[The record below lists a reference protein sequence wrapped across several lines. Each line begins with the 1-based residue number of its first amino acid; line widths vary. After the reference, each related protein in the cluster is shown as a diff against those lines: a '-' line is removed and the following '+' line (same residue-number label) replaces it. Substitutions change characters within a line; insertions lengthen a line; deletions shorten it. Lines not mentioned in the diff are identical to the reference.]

1 MHERVGQIGGT
12 LSIDQGMDGTTVTTE
27 IPLSLME

>member
-12 LSIDQGMDGTTVTTE
+12 LIIDRGTDGTTVTTE
-27 IPLSLME
+27 IPLSLPA